1 MILED
6 SQMIEHEPSCKVI
19 NEFVPYLISKC
30 FDGKDG
36 TQSNPNLL
44 KKKKIKSNSNLSKL
58 KNVNGLLQVQL
69 SLPPKNETFFPTH
82 PG

>member
-1 MILED
+1 MHARSTKI
-6 SQMIEHEPSCKVI
+6 
-19 NEFVPYLISKC
+19 VPYLVSKC

-36 TQSNPNLL
+36 TQSNPNLFI
-44 KKKKIKSNSNLSKL
+44 KKIKSNLNLSKL

-69 SLPPKNETFFPTH
+69 SLPSKNETFFPTH

>member
-1 MILED
+1 MHARSTKI
-6 SQMIEHEPSCKVI
+6 
-19 NEFVPYLISKC
+19 VPYLISKC

-44 KKKKIKSNSNLSKL
+44 KKKKKKIKSNSNLSKL
-58 KNVNGLLQVQL
+58 NNVNGLLQVQL
-69 SLPPKNETFFPTH
+69 SLPSKNETFFPTH